1 MNCGRKKGGC
11 DKGEEKLG
19 KKTKVYEK
27 PLEGFGVHLAGL
39 ADGPRE
45 TCGSQIFAKTVSGSE
60 NAFRGPE
67 NAFWTAGLASPSVH
81 KEVLGAV
88 FI

>member
-1 MNCGRKKGGC
+1 MEGC

-19 KKTKVYEK
+19 KKTKVYAK
-27 PLEGFGVHLAGL
+27 SLEGFGVHLAGF

-45 TCGSQIFAKTVSGSE
+45 TSGSQIFAKTVSGSE

-67 NAFWTAGLASPSVH
+67 NALWTAGLASPSVH

>member
-1 MNCGRKKGGC
+1 M
-11 DKGEEKLG
+11 
-19 KKTKVYEK
+19 YEK

-45 TCGSQIFAKTVSGSE
+45 TYGSQIFAKTVSGSE

-67 NAFWTAGLASPSVH
+67 NARFVWVMIQYQYSV
-81 KEVLGAV
+81 VLGACV
-88 FI
+88 

>member
-1 MNCGRKKGGC
+1 M
-11 DKGEEKLG
+11 
-19 KKTKVYEK
+19 YEK
-27 PLEGFGVHLAGL
+27 PLEGFGVHLAGF

-45 TCGSQIFAKTVSGSE
+45 TFGSQIFAKTVSGSE

-67 NAFWTAGLASPSVH
+67 NARFGLLQDWPVLQCD

>member
-1 MNCGRKKGGC
+1 M
-11 DKGEEKLG
+11 
-19 KKTKVYEK
+19 YEK

-45 TCGSQIFAKTVSGSE
+45 TYGSQIFAKAVSGSE
-60 NAFRGPE
+60 NACRSPE
-67 NAFWTAGLASPSVH
+67 NGFWTEGLASPAVY